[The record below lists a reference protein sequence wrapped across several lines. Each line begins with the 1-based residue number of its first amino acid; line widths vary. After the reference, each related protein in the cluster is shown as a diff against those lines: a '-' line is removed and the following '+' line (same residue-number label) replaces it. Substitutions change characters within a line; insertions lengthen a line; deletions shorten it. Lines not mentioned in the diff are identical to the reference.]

1 MRHQPLTMED
11 FDEFVEG
18 LSDADKL
25 EVSRARMRDSVKLE
39 RVLFAYILS
48 QFRRRYRR
56 FVIDLSGV
64 LPSNK
69 IPNKEVL
76 TAVVA
81 RRAEQYFG
89 DAWVEEVEM
98 EVRRRMG
105 DASRL
110 GVNSASA
117 SVSQDF
123 EVAVKMAIIY
133 LYFLRTWVAR
143 FYIPTLPGVMDSVY
157 GLQMGEVADFTSAFL
172 TAMLG
177 SFDRHESYFQTLT
190 SHSVNFTRNVS
201 ALFQMERMGV
211 TYYRWN
217 AIIDRKT
224 CSTCM
229 NLDGTLFVVSELAE
243 RARLYINSNPM
254 IGREIFPWVS
264 DAADM
269 RSGTVFPPIHAYCRC
284 FITAL

>member
-1 MRHQPLTMED
+1 MRHQPLTTED

-110 GVNSASA
+110 GVNSVST

-133 LYFLRTWVAR
+133 LYFL
-143 FYIPTLPGVMDSVY
+143 
-157 GLQMGEVADFTSAFL
+157 
-172 TAMLG
+172 
-177 SFDRHESYFQTLT
+177 
-190 SHSVNFTRNVS
+190 
-201 ALFQMERMGV
+201 
-211 TYYRWN
+211 
-217 AIIDRKT
+217 KT
-224 CSTCM
+224 
-229 NLDGTLFVVSELAE
+229 
-243 RARLYINSNPM
+243 
-254 IGREIFPWVS
+254 
-264 DAADM
+264 
-269 RSGTVFPPIHAYCRC
+269 
-284 FITAL
+284 